1 MVDGSP
7 LHYEHTFDT
16 VAFVHCEVDVIIP
29 KPLDDSTR
37 RFLDAV
43 QISANRL
50 VRFGGD
56 ETSTSLTVDV
66 AGLDHEDAIRAA
78 AREVARIFPACEDK
92 RFGEPKEV

>member
-1 MVDGSP
+1 M
-7 LHYEHTFDT
+7 YERTFDM
-16 VAFVHCEVDVIIP
+16 VALMNFEVDVIIP
-29 KPLDDSTR
+29 RALDDTTR

-43 QISANRL
+43 QRSANRL
-50 VRFGGD
+50 VRFGDD
-56 ETSTSLTVDV
+56 ETSTSLTVNV